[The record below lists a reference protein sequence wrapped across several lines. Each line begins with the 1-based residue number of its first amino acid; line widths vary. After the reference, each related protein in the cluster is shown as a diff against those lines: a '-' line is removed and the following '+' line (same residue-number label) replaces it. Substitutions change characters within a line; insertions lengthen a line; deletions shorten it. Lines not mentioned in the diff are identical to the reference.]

1 MTKTEFI
8 VRLKNTAEQLITDN
22 MYKDIEFVYTWHP
35 CLDNVAGKD
44 QIAKLFDMFGYRVIK
59 DMLLTAQKAKELCDE
74 ITKRKVSYRNLD
86 GNLTSLKG
94 NGCDRTR
101 NF

>member
-74 ITKRKVSYRNLD
+74 ITKKESELQELRWKLNELER
-86 GNLTSLKG
+86 
-94 NGCDRTR
+94 
-101 NF
+101 